1 MAGLP
6 GTLPAGGWTGGM
18 LRCGLRANAGRTCDV
33 LPGDMLPGDI
43 LPGGVLPGDVLPD
56 SREARDSATTLGAPR
71 DEVGLVTARCGTV
84 LGRPMEAAL
93 RLRVVRPRT
102 ALVAVL
108 RRGAVRR
115 ALRARRTIRVLRR
128 LFLSERVLRLNLR
141 KGIWHAMARGGLL
154 RLISSMGRVV
164 RRPGAMRGY
173 LGPPSRR
180 TARLT

>member
-6 GTLPAGGWTGGM
+6 GMLPAGGWTGSM
-18 LRCGLRANAGRTCDV
+18 LRCGLRANAGRTYDV
-33 LPGDMLPGDI
+33 LPGDMLPGDMLPGDM

-108 RRGAVRR
+108 RRGAV
-115 ALRARRTIRVLRR
+115 
-128 LFLSERVLRLNLR
+128 
-141 KGIWHAMARGGLL
+141 
-154 RLISSMGRVV
+154 
-164 RRPGAMRGY
+164 
-173 LGPPSRR
+173 
-180 TARLT
+180 